1 MNKKIL
7 KIGIVGTLL
16 TSLCCFT
23 PFLIIILTFLGIA
36 SWLAWLDFI
45 LLPLLAFHVIL
56 IFYAIINFRKSHK
69 SNL

>member
-56 IFYAIINFRKSHK
+56 IF
-69 SNL
+69 